1 MQSETTS
8 TNNNNNV
15 INLFTGQSIVEPTQS
30 SIIQICPENSG
41 IKMLYAN
48 HNKPERLISVPVL
61 CWGIRNDGETVGIVP
76 WIGEIR
82 DCTRIEETHDIS
94 WEGYY
99 LESTG
104 TIFSAPPEPMVAQ
117 LATAMRF
124 IPDNKKGEPKNP
136 LPNNPLPNKGSDDEK
151 NVAQEIPDLIGT
163 HALIINADA
172 QSLLL
177 TPVVSWALDEVGE
190 IHGMLVNEDTVEKTP
205 VIPGDDCLYSAAS
218 NPKFCCYF
226 QREIAEQIRLGHPE
240 TIEAIEKLLNQR

>member
-15 INLFTGQSIVEPTQS
+15 INLFTGQSIVKSTQS

-48 HNKPERLISVPVL
+48 HNRPERLVSVPVL
-61 CWGIRNDGETVGIVP
+61 CWGIRNDGETVGVVP

-82 DCTRIEETHDIS
+82 DCTRIGETHDIS

-104 TIFSAPPEPMVAQ
+104 TIFSTPPEPMVAQ
-117 LATAMRF
+117 LATAIRF
-124 IPDNKKGEPKNP
+124 IPDNKKREPKTP
-136 LPNNPLPNKGSDDEK
+136 LTKQDSVDEK
-151 NVAQEIPDLIGT
+151 NIAQEIPDLIGT

-177 TPVVSWALDEVGE
+177 TPVVSWALDQKGE

-205 VIPGDDCLYSAAS
+205 VIPGDDCLYSATS